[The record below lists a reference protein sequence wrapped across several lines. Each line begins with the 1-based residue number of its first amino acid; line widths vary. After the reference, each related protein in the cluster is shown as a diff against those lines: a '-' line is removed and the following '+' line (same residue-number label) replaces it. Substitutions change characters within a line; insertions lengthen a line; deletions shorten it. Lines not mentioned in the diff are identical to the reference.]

1 MFQLHSQL
9 QRDCRLIGRFPLCL
23 LLLLDDARFPW
34 FVLVPQ
40 RENVAE
46 IYLLSDGDRVQLW
59 AESDQLSRCIVNL
72 FKPDKLN
79 IAALGNVVPQLHL
92 HHIARY
98 TGDAAWPKPV
108 WGLGTAEPYESSRLK
123 QILAQVGDRLARDTS
138 FSLLAG

>member
-9 QRDCRLIGRFPLCL
+9 QRDCRLIGRFPLCQ

-34 FVLVPQ
+34 FVLVPE
-40 RENVAE
+40 RENVSE
-46 IYLLSDGDRVQLW
+46 IYMLSEGDRAQLW

-108 WGLGTAEPYESSRLK
+108 WGLGIAEPYKNAQLK
-123 QILAQVGDRLARDTS
+123 QVLAQVGDRLARDTS